1 MAAET
6 VVSPRFLA
14 RSRAADVDW
23 DAFYEA
29 ELPRVY
35 NFFRYRVG
43 CTAEAEDLTA
53 ATFEKAWRARDSY
66 RRDLASFATWLLTIA
81 RHVAID
87 HYRRHRDEVGLDAV
101 ADQPSP
107 DRTPEQSARLRSEID
122 RLSALL
128 ATLPEREREVL
139 ALKYGA
145 EATNRTI
152 AKVTGLSESNIG
164 TILHRTLKDLR
175 ARWDA

>member
-1 MAAET
+1 VTSNAI
-6 VVSPRFLA
+6 VSPRFLT
-14 RSRAADVDW
+14 RSRADSIDW

-29 ELPRVY
+29 ELPRIY

-53 ATFEKAWRARDSY
+53 ATFEKAWRARERY

-81 RHVAID
+81 RNVAVD
-87 HYRRHRDEVGLDAV
+87 HFRRRRDEVGLDA
-101 ADQPSP
+101 AAQQAAP
-107 DRTPEQSARLRSEID
+107 DKTPEQASGLRSDVD

-128 ATLPEREREVL
+128 ATLPPREREIL

-152 AKVTGLSESNIG
+152 AKVTGLSESNVG
-164 TILHRTLKDLR
+164 TIIHRTLKDLR
-175 ARWDA
+175 ARW